1 MQYLNDGLCMSEGND
16 LCKEQY
22 FNVSDSPIQACF
34 VLNEEKT
41 I

>member
-1 MQYLNDGLCMSEGND
+1 VQYLNDGLCMSEGND

-41 I
+41 V